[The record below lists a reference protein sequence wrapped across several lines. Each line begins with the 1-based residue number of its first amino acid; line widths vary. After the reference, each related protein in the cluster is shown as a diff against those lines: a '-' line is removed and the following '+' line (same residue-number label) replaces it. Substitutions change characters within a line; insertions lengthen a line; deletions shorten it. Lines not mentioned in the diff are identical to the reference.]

1 MSFDNCSSESTAA
14 TVPGIRFH
22 PRAGANYGAAVAK
35 SNRPTLVL
43 LVRHGKTPTTGVEL
57 YGRRPG
63 VDLADQGVAQAEAV
77 AGRIGAL
84 GKGRI
89 SAVYASPL
97 ERTRQTAAPI
107 ARAAGLRVRRN
118 PGLIELDVGD
128 WTGRKLRELRKLKA
142 WSTVQRYP
150 SGFRFPG
157 GESFLE
163 MQSRIAGAVDGLAA
177 RHPGETIVAVSHA
190 DPIRALV
197 AHAMGT
203 HLDLFQ
209 RIVVSPC
216 SVTAIMYTSGGPVVL
231 AVNSTAD
238 LAELAPA

>member
-1 MSFDNCSSESTAA
+1 MV
-14 TVPGIRFH
+14 TVSGH
-22 PRAGANYGAAVAK
+22 YGRTVAS

-43 LVRHGKTPTTGVEL
+43 LVRHGRTPTTGVEL

-63 VDLADQGVAQAEAV
+63 VHLAEAGVAQAEAV
-77 AGRIGAL
+77 AERIGAL
-84 GKGRI
+84 GKNRVA
-89 SAVYASPL
+89 AVYASPL
-97 ERTRQTAAPI
+97 ERTRETAAPI
-107 ARAAGLRVRRN
+107 ARATGRRVRRSA
-118 PGLIELDVGD
+118 GLIELDVGD
-128 WTGRKLRELRKLKA
+128 WTGRKLGELRKLKA

-163 MQSRIAGAVDGLAA
+163 MQSRIAGTIDDLATQH
-177 RHPGETIVAVSHA
+177 RGETIVTVSHA

-209 RIVVSPC
+209 RVVVSPC
-216 SVTAIMYTSGGPVVL
+216 SVTAILYTSGGPVVL
-231 AVNSTAD
+231 AVNSTAT
-238 LAELAPA
+238 LTELAPA

>member
-1 MSFDNCSSESTAA
+1 
-14 TVPGIRFH
+14 
-22 PRAGANYGAAVAK
+22 VAP

-63 VDLADQGVAQAEAV
+63 VDLAEAGVAQAEAV
-77 AGRIGAL
+77 AQRIVELGAGRV
-84 GKGRI
+84 R
-89 SAVYASPL
+89 AVYASPL
-97 ERTRQTAAPI
+97 ERARQTAAPI
-107 ARAAGLRVRRN
+107 ARATGLRVRRN
-118 PGLIELDVGD
+118 AGLLELDVGD
-128 WTGRKLRELRKLKA
+128 WTGRKLRDLRKLKA

-163 MQSRIAGAVDGLAA
+163 MQSRIAATVDGLAEQH
-177 RHPGETIVAVSHA
+177 RGETIVAVSHA

-197 AHAMGT
+197 AHTMGT

-216 SVTAIMYTSGGPVVL
+216 SVTAILYTSSGPIVL
-231 AVNSTAD
+231 AVNSTSG
-238 LAELAPA
+238 LTELAPA